1 MTLKTGVM
9 AAEYIFNLLKYTKIV
24 VKVIFTIVL
33 FLLELFNQINAAFVN
48 ISEQIISKTWQKN
61 LLTPNI

>member
-24 VKVIFTIVL
+24 VKVIFTIV

-48 ISEQIISKTWQKN
+48 ISEQIISKTWQK
-61 LLTPNI
+61 TY

>member
-9 AAEYIFNLLKYTKIV
+9 PAEYIFNLLKYTKIV
-24 VKVIFTIVL
+24 VKVIFTILL

-48 ISEQIISKTWQKN
+48 ISEQIILKTWQK
-61 LLTPNI
+61 TS